1 MLKSLRV
8 GMGFGLTSAT
18 ITTLGLMTGL
28 ESSTG
33 SKLVLIG
40 GILTIA
46 VADSCSDALGVH
58 VAKESEGNFSNKEV
72 WQATIFTFLFKA
84 FFACSFLISVL
95 LFPVHTAMY
104 LAFAWGAIILISQSY
119 RLAKSEKKKVFTV
132 IREHLTIAIVVMV
145 VSFYLGRWISYHF
158 K

>member
-1 MLKSLRV
+1 
-8 GMGFGLTSAT
+8 MGFGLTSAT

-33 SKLVLIG
+33 SRLVLIG

-72 WQATIFTFLFKA
+72 WQATFFTFLFKA
-84 FFACSFLISVL
+84 IFACTFVVSVL

-104 LAFAWGAIILISQSY
+104 FAFAWGAIILILQSY
-119 RLAKSEKKKVFTV
+119 RLAKSEKKKVFPV
-132 IREHLTIAIVVMV
+132 IREHLSIALVVMV
-145 VSFYLGRWISYHF
+145 VSFYLGRWIAYYF